1 MILKLKLLLTAI
13 ITLLNVNGFS
23 QNVEKS
29 NWLLL
34 KSGEVQMSSGVKSA
48 EELQSVHYDGNYF
61 VILNT
66 DKPKAIDDLTEI
78 GVQIISYIPNDAYLV
93 RIPEKVIHSIL
104 NLVDVDGVYTIQPC
118 WKLDQYLT
126 NKTFPSFISASPEK
140 IQAEVV
146 LYPGVRMDLFSLTS
160 TFGALITSIEP
171 AIMENNFNVELNP
184 DNVLKLAEFP
194 FVQFIGLK
202 LGEPSDLNYEARLSQ
217 KSNALYTDY
226 SGGLKL
232 FGDSINIIISDGG
245 KAGEHIDLKGR
256 IDGSYMSNQLV
267 TIHPT
272 QVAGTLTGAG
282 NLDPT
287 MRGQAWGATVFSYE
301 GVMGLHAFPN
311 AYVNEGVTITSIS
324 QGGCCNTGYTQQ
336 AQIVDQNTLNH
347 TSLINILGAGN
358 SGLTNNNHPS
368 GIGWATIASHYQ
380 GAKNNIVTGAVDNA
394 DYPEGYSSRGP
405 LPDGRMKPEVVAV
418 GTVETTMPG
427 NSYFEASGT
436 SLSCPNTSGVM
447 AQLYQGYKEL
457 HNGTLP
463 HSGLMKAVLLNTADD
478 IGNPGPDY
486 TMGYGR
492 INARKAYRTL
502 VNETY
507 FQGALTDG
515 QSTQFTVQ
523 SPAGAV
529 GVKVLL
535 YWHDQPSAIMSSQD
549 LVNDLDLVVSDP
561 NGIDWKPWV
570 LNPLDADA
578 NAVRNED
585 HINNSEQ
592 VTLSSIV
599 SGTYT
604 FTIHA
609 SDINLSGSQDFFVA
623 YEFIIPQIHVT
634 HPQGGE
640 AFTPGSDVNVRWEI
654 EGIQPFT
661 TTTLEFSANNG
672 QSWSTIGTFSN
683 YSSLHQWSTPWVTG
697 GHYLVRATSSS
708 GHSDMSDAP
717 FSILKAPLNLVI
729 DTVCEDEV
737 TISWDQTWTASGYE
751 VYKLGA
757 KYMEYAGSTS
767 NTYFTFS
774 GINTGEENWFSVRA
788 LGPDDGQSLRAIAIR
803 QETGVINCTAG
814 IPEEKSSLIEVY
826 PNPTNGEV
834 TIRMLSGKLEQLSVF
849 NAIGQELESQS
860 DISTETFTLDLT
872 GYVEGCYFL
881 KINNHLIKIIKQK

>member
-1 MILKLKLLLTAI
+1 MALKLKLLLATT
-13 ITLLNVNGFS
+13 ITLLNGFS
-23 QNVEKS
+23 QTGEKS

-34 KSGEVQMSSGVKSA
+34 KSGEVQMSSGAKSA
-48 EELQSVHYDGNYF
+48 EELQGTHYEGNYY

-66 DKPKAIDDLTEI
+66 DKPKAIDELTEI

-93 RIPEKVIHSIL
+93 RVPEKVIHSIF
-104 NLVDVDGVYTIQPC
+104 NLVDEVYTIQPG

-126 NKTFPSFISASPEK
+126 NKTFPSFLSASPEK
-140 IQAEVV
+140 VQAEIV
-146 LYPGVRMDLFSLTS
+146 LYPGVSMDLFSLKS
-160 TFGALITSIEP
+160 IFGGTITSIEST
-171 AIMENNFNVELNP
+171 IMENHFNIELNP
-184 DNVLKLAEFP
+184 DHVLKLAEFP
-194 FVQFIGLK
+194 FVQFIGVK
-202 LGEPSDLNYEARLSQ
+202 VAEPSNLNYEARLSE

-226 SGGLKL
+226 PGGLKL
-232 FGDSINIIISDGG
+232 FGDSVNIIVSDGG

-256 IDGSYMSNQLV
+256 IDGSYMLNQQV
-267 TIHPT
+267 TVHPT
-272 QVAGTLTGAG
+272 QVTGTLTGAG

-287 MRGQAWGATVFSYE
+287 MRGQAWGATVFAYE

-311 AYVNEGVTITSIS
+311 AYVNDGVTITSVS
-324 QGGCCNTGYTQQ
+324 QGACCNTGYTQQ

-358 SGLTNNNHPS
+358 SGAMNNNHPS
-368 GIGWATIASHYQ
+368 GIGWGTIASNYQ
-380 GAKNNIVTGAVDNA
+380 GAKNNIVVGAVDHA
-394 DYPEGYSSRGP
+394 DYPENYSSKGP
-405 LPDGRMKPEVVAV
+405 LPDGRIKPEVVAV

-478 IGNPGPDY
+478 LGNPGPDY
-486 TMGYGR
+486 SMGYGR
-492 INARKAYRTL
+492 INARKAYRAL
-502 VNETY
+502 IHETY
-507 FQGALTDG
+507 FQGSLADG
-515 QSTQFTVQ
+515 QSTQFTIQ
-523 SPAGAV
+523 APAGAV

-535 YWHDQPSAIMSSQD
+535 YWHDQPGAIMSSQD

-561 NGIDWKPWV
+561 NGVDWKPWV

-578 NAVRNED
+578 DAVRNED

-599 SGTYT
+599 PGTYT

-609 SDINLSGSQDFFVA
+609 SDVNLSGFQDFFVA
-623 YEFIIPQIHVT
+623 YEFIIPQINVT

-640 AFTPGSDVNVRWEI
+640 AFAPGSDINLRWEI

-661 TTTLEFSANNG
+661 TTTLEFSPDNG
-672 QSWSTIGTFSN
+672 QNWNTIGTFSN
-683 YSSLHQWSTPWVTG
+683 YSSLYQWSAPWVTG
-697 GHYLVRATSSS
+697 GHYLIRASSS
-708 GHSDMSDAP
+708 GKSAISDTT
-717 FSILKAPLNLVI
+717 FSILKAPINLVI

-737 TISWDQTWTASGYE
+737 TISWDPTWTATGYK
-751 VYKLGA
+751 VYKLGE
-757 KYMEYAGSTS
+757 KYMEYAGNTS

-774 GINTGEENWFSVRA
+774 GINTSEENWFSVRA

-803 QETGVINCTAG
+803 QEIGTINCTAG
-814 IPEEKSSLIEVY
+814 ISEEKSSLIEVY

-834 TIRMLSGKLEQLSVF
+834 TVRMFSGKLEQVSVF
-849 NAIGQELESQS
+849 NAIGQELESWNAS
-860 DISTETFTLDLT
+860 SAEIYTLDLT
-872 GYVEGCYFL
+872 GYVAGYYFL
-881 KINNHLIKIIKQK
+881 KINNQLVKIIKQK

>member
-1 MILKLKLLLTAI
+1 MIVRLKLLLICMVAF
-13 ITLLNVNGFS
+13 LNGFS
-23 QNVEKS
+23 QAGENT
-29 NWLLL
+29 NLLRL
-34 KSGEVQMSSGVKSA
+34 KSGTVQMNSGATSA
-48 EELQSVHYDGNYF
+48 EELESVYYEGNYF
-61 VILNT
+61 VVVNT
-66 DKPKAIDDLTEI
+66 DVPKAIDDLTKI
-78 GVQIISYIPNDAYLV
+78 GVQIISYIPDDAYLV
-93 RIPEKVIHSIL
+93 RVPEKVIHSVF
-104 NLVDVDGVYTIQPC
+104 NMVDGVYTIQPG
-118 WKLDQYLT
+118 WKLDQYLA

-140 IQAEVV
+140 VQAEVV
-146 LYPGVRMDLFSLTS
+146 LYPGVRLDLVSLKS
-160 TFGALITSIEP
+160 TFGAHIISIEP
-171 AIMENNFNVELNP
+171 TIMENNFIVELNP
-184 DNVLKLAEFP
+184 DNVLKLAAFP

-202 LGEPSDLNYEARLSQ
+202 PGEPTDLNYEARLSQ
-217 KSNALYTDY
+217 KSNTLYTDY
-226 SGGLKL
+226 AGGLKL
-232 FGDSINIIISDGG
+232 FGDSINIIMSDGG
-245 KAGEHIDLKGR
+245 KPGDHIDLKGR
-256 IDGSYMSNQLV
+256 IDGSHLSNQQATV
-267 TIHPT
+267 HPT

-301 GVMGLHAFPN
+301 GVMGLHAFPD
-311 AYVNEGVTITSIS
+311 AYVNEGVTITSVS

-368 GIGWATIASHYQ
+368 GIGWGTIASHYQ
-380 GAKNNIVTGAVDNA
+380 GAKNNIVAGAVDNA
-394 DYPEGYSSRGP
+394 DYPENYSSRGP

-427 NSYFEASGT
+427 NDYFEVSGT

-478 IGNPGPDY
+478 LGNPGPDY

-507 FQGALTDG
+507 FQGSLSDG
-515 QSTQFTVQ
+515 QAAQFTVQ
-523 SPAGAV
+523 APAGAV

-535 YWHDQPSAIMSSQD
+535 YWHDQPGAIMSAQD

-561 NGIDWKPWV
+561 NGIDWNPWV

-585 HINNSEQ
+585 HVNNSEQ

-599 SGTYT
+599 PGTYT
-604 FTIHA
+604 FTILA
-609 SDINLSGSQDFFVA
+609 SDINLPGSQDFFVA

-640 AFTPGSDVNVRWEI
+640 AFAPGSDVNVRWEI

-661 TTTLEFSANNG
+661 TTTLDYSTDNG
-672 QSWSTIGTFSN
+672 QSWNTIGTISN
-683 YSSLHQWSTPWVTG
+683 YSSLHQWSAPWVTG
-697 GHYLVRATSSS
+697 GHYLVRGTSSS
-708 GHSDMSDAP
+708 GHSDISDAP

-737 TISWDQTWTASGYE
+737 TISWDPTWTASGYE
-751 VYKLGA
+751 VYQLGA
-757 KYMEYAGSTS
+757 KYMEYAGNTS
-767 NTYFTFS
+767 NTNFTFT
-774 GINTGEENWFSVRA
+774 GINTNEENWFSVRA

-803 QETGVINCTAG
+803 QEPGTINCTAG
-814 IPEEKSSLIEVY
+814 ISENKSSLIEVY
-826 PNPTNGEV
+826 PNPTNGQITIRSASGEIEEV
-834 TIRMLSGKLEQLSVF
+834 TVID
-849 NAIGQELESQS
+849 AIGQELDSWK
-860 DISTETFTLDLT
+860 DISSGTFLLDLT
-872 GYVEGCYFL
+872 NYAAGYYYL
-881 KINNHLIKIIKQK
+881 KVNNEVVKVIRQK